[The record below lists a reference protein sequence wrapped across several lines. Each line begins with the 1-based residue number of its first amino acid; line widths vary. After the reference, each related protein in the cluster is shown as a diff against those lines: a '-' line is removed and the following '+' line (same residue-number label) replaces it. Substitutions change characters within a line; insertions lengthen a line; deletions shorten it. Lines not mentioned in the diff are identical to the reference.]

1 METLWSGETG
11 AQLAILG
18 NAINLSKQLE
28 QKKKNQKE
36 IVFSEFFKLRNKL

>member
-28 QKKKNQKE
+28 QEKNQRE
-36 IVFSEFFKLRNKL
+36 FVFCNLVNFSS